1 MLLDSMNFQMMK
13 VFYLNVVAVDN
24 IVIREEKNAKQDSDA
39 SVIFPDKQ
47 EGVFS
52 WIPSIRGE
60 NDQKTEQRK
69 HFSEK

>member
-1 MLLDSMNFQMMK
+1 MMK

-39 SVIFPDKQ
+39 SVIFSDKQ

-52 WIPSIRGE
+52 
-60 NDQKTEQRK
+60 
-69 HFSEK
+69 